1 MTVVVRT
8 AAADLLEVPALR
20 LFALEGFGASRSLP
34 DTVAT

>member
-20 LFALEGFGASRSLP
+20 LFALEGFEAPRRQP
-34 DTVAT
+34 ATVAT